1 MGGVSADSCGGSGC
15 RGRRTDQGNGAACD
29 SAQHEGKEAFG
40 GHRSGVGPGTHVFLC
55 LFFLGRPTA
64 GLRVSGCTFWGAC
77 SSQSHRSP
85 PSLDEGTKE
94 VTDVRSN
101 PKKFKLFSGSAS

>member
-1 MGGVSADSCGGSGC
+1 MAIDPVWGQGPTFSC
-15 RGRRTDQGNGAACD
+15 AC
-29 SAQHEGKEAFG
+29 
-40 GHRSGVGPGTHVFLC
+40 
-55 LFFLGRPTA
+55 FFLGRPTA

-101 PKKFKLFSGSAS
+101 PKKVQTFFLGLPQVRQKACIITALW